1 MRLLIWDK
9 GNYNNYIKVIHII
22 EFEKLFLWNLEIGL
36 EPKRRKL
43 LNFVQKIGKIRLL
56 NTDCE
61 NQLNQSLYKDIRL

>member
-9 GNYNNYIKVIHII
+9 GNCNNYIKVIHII

-56 NTDCE
+56 KTDCE